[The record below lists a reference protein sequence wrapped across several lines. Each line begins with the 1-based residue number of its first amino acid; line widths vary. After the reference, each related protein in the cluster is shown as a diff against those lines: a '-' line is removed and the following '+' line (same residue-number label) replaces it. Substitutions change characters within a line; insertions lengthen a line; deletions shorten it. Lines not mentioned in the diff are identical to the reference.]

1 MAKNKKKSKKKK
13 FQSKANFTAI
23 KPKKIEKNY
32 EPEELVK
39 VRYAGAPGCNRTGK
53 RVKIQTVRIDR
64 SLTKKVRK
72 IDLNEY
78 HEYKAIK
85 SILEREQVRIAPE
98 DLTICLQIGSKQIE
112 EEVGKLKAYFKQKEE
127 KSLFKE
133 VFQDYLVGEIHEIK
147 TWKALKE
154 EIVAIQGI
162 NSNRLFDKGRLLLY
176 KCVLELN
183 DGKIN
188 SPRIKEAGEMIYQ
201 SKGIQGLKE
210 KKLWDFIPQ
219 SCYPTIQKRWEH
231 IYQAAA
237 A

>member
-1 MAKNKKKSKKKK
+1 MAKKKKRGNKKKSK
-13 FQSKANFTAI
+13 QKANFTAI
-23 KPKKIEKNY
+23 KPKKIEKTY

-39 VRYAGAPGCNRTGK
+39 VRYPGAPGSNSKGK
-53 RVKIQTVRIDR
+53 RVKIQTVRIDQ
-64 SLTKKVRK
+64 SLAKKIRK

-85 SILEREQVRIAPE
+85 SILEREQVRIVPE

-112 EEVGKLKAYFKQKEE
+112 EEVRKLKAYFKQKKEE
-127 KSLFKE
+127 SLFRE
-133 VFQDYLVGEIHEIK
+133 VLQDYLLGEIHEIK
-147 TWKALKE
+147 TWKALKQ
-154 EIVAIQGI
+154 EIVAIQGL

-188 SPRIKEAGEMIYQ
+188 SARIQEAGEMIYEA
-201 SKGIQGLKE
+201 KGVQGLKE
-210 KKLWDFIPQ
+210 KILWDFIPQ
-219 SCYPTIQKRWEH
+219 SCYPTIQRRWEH